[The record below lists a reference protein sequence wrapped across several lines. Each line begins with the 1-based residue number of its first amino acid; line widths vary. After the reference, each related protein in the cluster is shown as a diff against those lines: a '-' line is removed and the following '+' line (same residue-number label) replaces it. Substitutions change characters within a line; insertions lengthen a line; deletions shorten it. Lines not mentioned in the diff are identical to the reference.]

1 MTQRGRRIAFD
12 YGDVRT
18 GVALCDPDGILS
30 SPLSVLD
37 SKSRDFLDQIS
48 ALIAEHEPI
57 RIFVGLPMNM
67 SGSKGESAEKAE
79 SFAQSLQSITDLP
92 VVFVDERLSTVS
104 AQKKL
109 KEAGVSARDSK
120 SVIDAMAAVAILEQG
135 LLREN
140 LA

>member
-37 SKSRDFLDQIS
+37 SKSQDFLDQIS
-48 ALIAEHEPI
+48 AFIAEYEPI

-79 SFAQSLQSITDLP
+79 IFAHSLQSITDLP
-92 VVFVDERLSTVS
+92 IVFVDERLSTVS

-109 KEAGVSARDSK
+109 KEAGVSMRDSK

-135 LLREN
+135 LLSEN

>member
-37 SKSRDFLDQIS
+37 SRSRDFLDQIS
-48 ALIAEHEPI
+48 ALIAEYEPI

-79 SFAQSLQSITDLP
+79 SFGQSLQSITDLP

-109 KEAGVSARDSK
+109 KEAGVSTRDSK

-140 LA
+140 LV

>member
-37 SKSRDFLDQIS
+37 SKSRDFLEQIS

-79 SFAQSLQSITDLP
+79 NFAQSLQSITDLP
-92 VVFVDERLSTVS
+92 IVFVDERLSTVS

-109 KEAGVSARDSK
+109 KEAGVSMRDSK